1 MKVEPK
7 DETEVFAPCTQIRT
21 MMYPEIFP
29 ETAMAASKAQ
39 RKALERYRERLV
51 ASGRVRVEFSVLP
64 EDRELLRALVARLD
78 GPVGDLTR
86 QKLLAIA
93 GATSPEARA
102 GGIVAALLASP
113 LHGSGLDLSRTRD
126 LELDRGFEF

>member
-1 MKVEPK
+1 
-7 DETEVFAPCTQIRT
+7 
-21 MMYPEIFP
+21 
-29 ETAMAASKAQ
+29 MAASKAQ
-39 RKALERYRERLV
+39 RKALERYRERLA

-78 GPVGDLTR
+78 GPAGDLTR

-113 LHGSGLDLSRTRD
+113 LHGSGLDLSRNRD
-126 LELDRGFEF
+126 PELDRGFEF